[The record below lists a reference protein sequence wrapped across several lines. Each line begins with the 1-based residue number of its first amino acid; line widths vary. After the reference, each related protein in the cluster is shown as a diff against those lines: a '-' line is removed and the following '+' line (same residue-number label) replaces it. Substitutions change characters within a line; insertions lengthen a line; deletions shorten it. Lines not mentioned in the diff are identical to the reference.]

1 MFREALAYPTRSP
14 EGGRSIIL
22 GGIAVISVTL
32 CFGIAALDQP
42 YAYLAVVGVIP
53 WVLLRGYYVRVIRTT
68 IGRDRPT
75 PPRFNDLR
83 RLFSD
88 GAIAVSISVVYLLP
102 GVLVLAPLVAAQAFE
117 IDLSDFLVSVG
128 VPDSATTVL
137 IPTIGLFAVVAA
149 MTLLGALYAL
159 PVAVGRFAHSGRW
172 RDAFEVRTVV
182 NAAMTEDYVIAW
194 GVSFLLQ
201 VVLLPFVYSLRI
213 LLVGFFLHFVVMA
226 GVRYCYGQG
235 IGAALNLE
243 PVGPEALETAPD
255 DTGAAEGP
263 DQTPAFVRVGTDRW
277 GVSPGRDPDP
287 MPKATLSEKRTGPNG
302 DSGEGDGDADHG
314 EPTLRSAVRRVPED
328 DR

>member
-1 MFREALAYPTRSP
+1 MFRDALGYPTRSP

-22 GGIAVISVTL
+22 GGLAVLSVTL
-32 CFGIAALDQP
+32 CFGIAALEEP
-42 YAYLAVVGVIP
+42 YAYFAVIGVVP
-53 WVLLRGYYVRVIRTT
+53 WILLRGYYVRVIGAT

-75 PPRFNDLR
+75 PPRFNDVR

-117 IDLSDFLVSVG
+117 VDLSEFLVSIG
-128 VPDSATTVL
+128 IPDSATTVL

-149 MTLLGALYAL
+149 MALLGALYVL

-172 RDAFEVRTVV
+172 RDAFGIRTVV
-182 NAAMTEDYVIAW
+182 NGAMTEDYVIAW
-194 GVSFLLQ
+194 GVSLLLQ

-213 LLVGFFLHFVVMA
+213 LLVGFFLHFVVMV

-235 IGAALNLE
+235 IGAALDLE
-243 PVGPEALETAPD
+243 PIGRQDDSDDRDAVGRPD
-255 DTGAAEGP
+255 P
-263 DQTPAFVRVGTDRW
+263 TPAFVRVGTDRW

-287 MPKATLSEKRTGPNG
+287 MSKVDPSDDRTEPNADGGERGG
-302 DSGEGDGDADHG
+302 DPDPDSD
-314 EPTLRSAVRRVPED
+314 EPTLRPAVRRIPED